1 MAEPLDTGRFDNRK
15 EAGLKLAGRLGHL
28 RDQNVVVLALPRGG
42 VPVAAEVARS
52 LDAPLDLI
60 LVRKVGLPSQPE
72 LALGAIAGDD
82 GGSFVMNPEVAAVS
96 GLDAGAISNLA
107 EAERAELR
115 RRKALYL
122 AHYPHVPLGGRV
134 VVLVDDGLATGA
146 TMVAAIQ
153 AVRKA
158 APARVV
164 VAVPVASTETIGR
177 IRPLVDDLVSL
188 QPLSPF
194 GAVGMS
200 YRDFPQVSDD
210 EVVTL
215 LASARGT

>member
-52 LDAPLDLI
+52 LDAPLDLM

-107 EAERAELR
+107 EAELFSNWSQIVGETNAANSHPETLVNSTLTVRCKSTAWATQLR
-115 RRKALYL
+115 L
-122 AHYPHVPLGGRV
+122 
-134 VVLVDDGLATGA
+134 
-146 TMVAAIQ
+146 MQIQ
-153 AVRKA
+153 
-158 APARVV
+158 P
-164 VAVPVASTETIGR
+164 
-177 IRPLVDDLVSL
+177 
-188 QPLSPF
+188 
-194 GAVGMS
+194 
-200 YRDFPQVSDD
+200 
-210 EVVTL
+210 
-215 LASARGT
+215 